1 MNVRKSLSERD
12 LAVLRGR
19 GLLASDET
27 AYWLDDNLIA
37 ENVFNHQQRV
47 LDSTGTLM
55 LETKKR
61 VLKG

>member
-1 MNVRKSLSERD
+1 MKRSLSERD

-27 AYWLDDNLIA
+27 AYWLEDSLIA
-37 ENVFNHQQRV
+37 ENVCNNLQRP
-47 LDSTGTLM
+47 LDQGATLV

>member
-1 MNVRKSLSERD
+1 MKRNLSERD

-19 GLLASDET
+19 GLLSTEET
-27 AYWLDDNLIA
+27 AYWLDDSLIA
-37 ENVFNHQQRV
+37 ENVFNHQQRM
-47 LDSTGTLM
+47 LDTVGSLM

>member
-1 MNVRKSLSERD
+1 MKRNLSERD

-27 AYWLDDNLIA
+27 AYWLDESLIA
-37 ENVFNHQQRV
+37 ENVFNNQQRP
-47 LDSTGTLM
+47 LDHGATLV

>member
-1 MNVRKSLSERD
+1 MKRSLSERD

-27 AYWLDDNLIA
+27 AYWLEESLIA
-37 ENVFNHQQRV
+37 ENVFSSQQRP
-47 LDSTGTLM
+47 LDHGATLV

>member
-1 MNVRKSLSERD
+1 MKRSLSERD

-27 AYWLDDNLIA
+27 AYWLEESLIA
-37 ENVFNHQQRV
+37 ENVFNNQQRP
-47 LDSTGTLM
+47 LDPGASLV